1 MKVFLLKSVP
11 QVGIA
16 GEVIKVADGYAK
28 NFLFPKKLA
37 VEINA
42 TNEQFYKQRE
52 KSIEHRK
59 EVIATE
65 TSMLSQEIS
74 QLKLVLKRKTHDD
87 GKLYA
92 AVNPAD
98 VVDLLAAKGIKVGK
112 SQIIFDKAIKSTGTY
127 QVTVKLSSKLQ
138 PQVTLQV
145 SA

>member
-52 KSIEHRK
+52 KQIEHRK

-74 QLKLVLKRKTHDD
+74 QIKLVLKRKTHDD

-92 AVNPAD
+92 SVNPAD

-112 SQIIFDKAIKSTGTY
+112 SQIIFDKAIKTTGTY

>member
-52 KSIEHRK
+52 KQIEHRK

-65 TSMLSQEIS
+65 TSMLSEEIS
-74 QLKLVLKRKTHDD
+74 QIKLVLKRKTHDD

-92 AVNPAD
+92 SVNPAD

-112 SQIIFDKAIKSTGTY
+112 SQIIFDKAIKTTGTY